1 MDTHDL
7 GIIGD
12 LVTAFFD
19 KPKVELVT
27 YVAMQA
33 IAELLRFDF
42 NRASIA
48 FASRNYK
55 PVQTCLRASYDNFN
69 DPMVSLF
76 VTKHLKPSITDSFRT
91 MFENIKEGVNQTA
104 GSFDWMDETTRVK
117 ARVKVNTA
125 TLQIVETTIREV
137 NAEEEYMTGDFLA
150 NYVRIARYNKER
162 ANRYPQSGKKLEEAL
177 NLLVGGVTVDHQDIV
192 ISVPATHLL
201 EPVLFEN
208 VREKF
213 VNMSVVGSVLA
224 SEIVSVAFAPSGSMY
239 AAGGLKMRWWPERVY
254 RTYEQRLAC
263 YESEYYRLEKDFV
276 TSSNSSTGT
285 RLPEDVREFLMT
297 YTRGLEISYAL
308 ADIKYNNNAQ
318 LFFMRYCQQF
328 CDSNAG
334 NPTQQRANL
343 NVRLACMFPL
353 VHNEGFRET
362 FGCEHTHTLYP
373 KVNCAR
379 L

>member
-42 NRASIA
+42 NSFRNLYRASVV
-48 FASRNYK
+48 FASRNCK

-69 DPMVSLF
+69 DPMVKFF

-91 MFENIKEGVNQTA
+91 VFENIKEGVNQTA

-208 VREKF
+208 VSHVCQRP
-213 VNMSVVGSVLA
+213 LIA
-224 SEIVSVAFAPSGSMY
+224 SLLHAIKNPDRRVTLSAFLPPSSPPY
-239 AAGGLKMRWWPERVY
+239 
-254 RTYEQRLAC
+254 
-263 YESEYYRLEKDFV
+263 V
-276 TSSNSSTGT
+276 T
-285 RLPEDVREFLMT
+285 
-297 YTRGLEISYAL
+297 
-308 ADIKYNNNAQ
+308 Q
-318 LFFMRYCQQF
+318 
-328 CDSNAG
+328 DS
-334 NPTQQRANL
+334 
-343 NVRLACMFPL
+343 
-353 VHNEGFRET
+353 
-362 FGCEHTHTLYP
+362 
-373 KVNCAR
+373 
-379 L
+379 